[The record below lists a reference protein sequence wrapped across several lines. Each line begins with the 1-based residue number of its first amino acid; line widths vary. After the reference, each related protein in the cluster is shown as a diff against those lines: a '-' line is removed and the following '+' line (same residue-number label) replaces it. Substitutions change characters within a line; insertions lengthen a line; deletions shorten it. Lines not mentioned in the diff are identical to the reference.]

1 MSGELAQAHA
11 VEAPQ
16 AARRLAAVEDLS
28 VRLGHK
34 TVLSHVSFEISAGEI
49 VTVIGPN
56 GAGKSTL
63 VRAILGLQRLS
74 GGHVTRADDLSI
86 GYVPQTI
93 TVDPVM
99 PLTVRR
105 FLSLTRR
112 ASREAINA
120 RLNEVGAAGIG
131 GRQVGSLSGGEFRRV
146 LLARALL
153 HDPDLLILDEPVQQ
167 VDFAGQLAL
176 YRLIGR
182 IRDARQC
189 GILIV
194 SHDLHLVMGATDR
207 VLCINGHVCCAGEP
221 EAVSRHPEYVAM
233 FGPRAADQLAIYTH
247 GHDHSHDISG
257 DVVALKDSEPR
268 A

>member
-1 MSGELAQAHA
+1 MSLALEDGASVA
-11 VEAPQ
+11 R
-16 AARRLAAVEDLS
+16 AARRLVAAEDIS
-28 VRLGHK
+28 VRLGGK
-34 TVLSHVSFEISAGEI
+34 TVLSHVSFEINAGEI

-63 VRAILGLQRLS
+63 VRAVLGLQRLS
-74 GGHVTRADDLSI
+74 GGNVLRADEISI
-86 GYVPQTI
+86 GYVPQRI
-93 TVDPVM
+93 AVDPVM

-112 ASREAINA
+112 ATREAIAA
-120 RLNEVGAAGIG
+120 RLDEVGAAGIG
-131 GRQVGSLSGGEFRRV
+131 ERQVGDLSGGEFRRV

-167 VDFAGQLAL
+167 VDFAGQLAI

-182 IRDARQC
+182 IRDARNC

-233 FGPRAADQLAIYTH
+233 FGPRAADQLAVYTH
-247 GHDHSHDISG
+247 GHDHTHGISG
-257 DVVALKDSEPR
+257 EVIELKDTD

>member
-1 MSGELAQAHA
+1 VQPETQH
-11 VEAPQ
+11 PK
-16 AARRLAAVEDLS
+16 AARPLVTATNIS
-28 VRLGHK
+28 VRFGRK
-34 TVLSHVSFEISAGEI
+34 VVLSHVSFEIGAGEI

-63 VRAILGLQRLS
+63 VRAMLGLQRLS
-74 GGHVTRADDLSI
+74 EGRVERADKLTI

-93 TVDPVM
+93 AVDPIM

-105 FLSLTRR
+105 FMSLTRR
-112 ASREAINA
+112 NTRSAIDQV
-120 RLNEVGAAGIG
+120 LDEVGAVGIG
-131 GRQVGSLSGGEFRRV
+131 ERQVGDLSGGEFRRV

-153 HDPDLLILDEPVQQ
+153 QNPDLLILDEPVQQ
-167 VDFAGQLAL
+167 VDFAGQLAI
-176 YRLIGR
+176 YQLIGR

-194 SHDLHLVMGATDR
+194 SHDLHLVMSATDR

-233 FGPRAADQLAIYTH
+233 FGPRAADQLAVYTH
-247 GHDHSHDISG
+247 GHDHTHGLSG
-257 DVVALKDSEPR
+257 EVIALKDTDQDTPPH